1 MGFAGEGRP
10 GTLALGESVWCCMFR
25 PLAPQLEAA
34 CRSGAQSAAVW
45 MLFPAGS
52 HSRRALCVG
61 PWWVRGCGVGLYWFM
76 GAHGHAGRDTPTTWA
91 ASGLGQLGLEA
102 DLFHLRLL
110 LGSMGKSSSGEESLA
125 WWGLG
130 LSVVS
135 RAVSGTSAP
144 LFPRTLSWH
153 SCDVGSL
160 FLRLFHPL

>member
-1 MGFAGEGRP
+1 MWEGRTGP
-10 GTLALGESVWCCMFR
+10 LALGESVWRGVFR

-52 HSRRALCVG
+52 HSKRACVSAPVG
-61 PWWVRGCGVGLYWFM
+61 PRVWCGPILVQGLR
-76 GAHGHAGRDTPTTWA
+76 GHAGRVTPATWA

-102 DLFHLRLL
+102 DLVHLRFL

-125 WWGLG
+125 WWDLG

-135 RAVSGTSAP
+135 RAGSGTSAP

-153 SCDVGSL
+153 SL
-160 FLRLFHPL
+160 